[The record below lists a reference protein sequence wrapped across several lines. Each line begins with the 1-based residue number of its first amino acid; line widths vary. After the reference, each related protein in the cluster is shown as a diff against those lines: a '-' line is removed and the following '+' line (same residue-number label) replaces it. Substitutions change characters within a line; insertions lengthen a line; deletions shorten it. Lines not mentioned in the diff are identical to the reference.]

1 MLGYISYM
9 QQNDGS
15 CLCIHSVSLCYICLC
30 IEELRSLMLRDIND
44 QWLLTPVIFMVMVVV
59 YICMVLF
66 FWCTGA
72 KLSISCVFL
81 GAVTLL
87 VLEFFCS
94 FCSILCRARLVE
106 SYCLNLVLSRN
117 ILFSPS
123 TVIESC
129 TGNSRLG
136 WHLWPLMI
144 SPSY

>member
-1 MLGYISYM
+1 
-9 QQNDGS
+9 
-15 CLCIHSVSLCYICLC
+15 
-30 IEELRSLMLRDIND
+30 
-44 QWLLTPVIFMVMVVV
+44 MVMVVV

-136 WHLWPLMI
+136 WHLWPLRI
-144 SPSY
+144 CKTSAHSLLAFRVSVEKSGVILKGLPLLLGLFPSQLLMFFLCSVH